1 MAPPRPSP
9 SRTLPRGRH
18 ALDAD
23 AAARNHRER
32 LRAGTIEL
40 ILQRGYGASTMEGL
54 AAQAGVSTATLY
66 GLYASK
72 QDLVL
77 DTATSLIAGACEQL
91 DAEIGRDGE
100 RPRDAFTT
108 MLRAVATLVAR
119 DPDGARLAIIEVASA
134 GAPAVA
140 LRQQLIDDLRRR
152 LTQALP
158 DPAPMAEAALIVM
171 AGGVLQV
178 LEQHLRSGRLRA
190 LRGAMADLASW
201 GASYETQA
209 PPALPARQVAPY
221 GGRTRPRSPRA
232 LRLPSGRRALPAVF
246 VARHQ
251 RARIRE
257 AIVTLAAEQGL
268 ESVSLR
274 DISTHAGISRDTYTQ
289 HFADKDA
296 AVRAAYD
303 DAFVELFASSWY
315 AAAEHTDWPAEVAAA
330 LTALL
335 QFAAAEP
342 ELARFGLVDARSAG
356 RTTVEQI
363 DVSYDAFARLL
374 ARGHNAA
381 GAHKVGALVPYALAG
396 GIASLV
402 GTWIV
407 DDRAAELPD
416 LAPQLTYV
424 VLTPFLGEAWARRET
439 GLDDQA
445 PPPEAEL
452 TTAGD
457 ERQRLITAF
466 AEMTQELGFGATKL
480 AAAAAAA
487 GVERDV
493 ALGLF
498 DDEVDLTNQAVD
510 AWAGQLVVNA
520 TGAFV
525 SSPTDPAVAAHRALA
540 VALQYM
546 ADTPALTALAL
557 LEEPRLAEADLA
569 RRERFMHL
577 FFELITD
584 QVPEADNMAQRPRAT
599 LQLVLGGLLATV
611 RGYAREDRLQEL
623 PAELA
628 TLSLQCLTPFFGA
641 DHAARVA
648 ALPGS
653 ALAGDA
659 SRR

>member
-1 MAPPRPSP
+1 
-9 SRTLPRGRH
+9 LPRGRH
-18 ALDAD
+18 ALDAE

-32 LRAGTIEL
+32 LRAGTVEL
-40 ILQRGYGASTMEGL
+40 VVERGYGASTMEAL

-72 QDLVL
+72 QELVL
-77 DTATSLIAGACEQL
+77 DTARSLIAGACQQL
-91 DAEIGRDGE
+91 DAEIDRQDQ
-100 RPRDAFTT
+100 RPLDALTAV
-108 MLRAVATLVAR
+108 LGGVATLVAR
-119 DPDGARLAIIEVASA
+119 DPDGARLAIVEISGA

-140 LRQQLIDDLRRR
+140 LRQQLIDDLQRRMA
-152 LTQALP
+152 QAMP
-158 DPAPMAEAALIVM
+158 DPAPISDAALAVL
-171 AGGVLQV
+171 AGGVVQV

-190 LRGAMADLASW
+190 LRGAVAALAGL
-201 GASYETQA
+201 GASYETSE
-209 PPALPARQVAPY
+209 PLALPARQAAPY

-232 LRLPSGRRALPAVF
+232 LSLPSGRRALPAVF

-257 AIVTLAAEQGL
+257 AIITLAAEQGL
-268 ESVSLR
+268 ESVSVR
-274 DISTHAGISRDTYTQ
+274 DISAQAGISRDTYSQ
-289 HFADKDA
+289 YFADKDA
-296 AVRAAYD
+296 AVRAVYD

-315 AAAEHTDWPAEVAAA
+315 AAAEHTDWPGEVTAA

-363 DVSYDAFARLL
+363 DTAYGAFAGLL
-374 ARGHNAA
+374 ARGQNAT

-402 GTWIV
+402 GAWIV
-407 DDRAAELPD
+407 DDRAAELPE

-424 VLTPFLGEAWARRET
+424 VLTPFLGEARARRET

-445 PPPEAEL
+445 RRHQPAVV
-452 TTAGD
+452 TAGD
-457 ERQRLITAF
+457 ERQRLIAAF
-466 AEMTQELGFGATKL
+466 AELTHKIGFGAAKL
-480 AAAAAAA
+480 VDAAAQA
-487 GVERDV
+487 GIGRDV

-498 DDEVDLTNQAVD
+498 EDEVDLTNQAVD
-510 AWAGQLVVNA
+510 AWAGQMVVNA
-520 TGAFV
+520 TSAFV
-525 SSPTDPAVAAHRALA
+525 SSPTDPAIAAHRALA

-546 ADTPALTALAL
+546 ADTPTLTALAL

-584 QVPEADNMAQRPRAT
+584 QVPEADNRAQRPRAT

-611 RGYAREDRLQEL
+611 RNHAREDRLQEL
-623 PAELA
+623 PAELT
-628 TLSLQCLTPFFGA
+628 TLSLQCLAPFFGA

-648 ALPGS
+648 TLPADS
-653 ALAGDA
+653 TLAGDA
-659 SRR
+659 SSR